1 MNVHFLEEVDRV
13 VNVLKQLPCE
23 EMIYYVISQIV
34 RENYHLL
41 TVGFTAL
48 RVSVYKYNRY
58 NKSKQGLLLESIEN
72 YKITSLQVS
81 L

>member
-1 MNVHFLEEVDRV
+1 M
-13 VNVLKQLPCE
+13 
-23 EMIYYVISQIV
+23 
-34 RENYHLL
+34 

-48 RVSVYKYNRY
+48 RVTVFKYNFY
-58 NKSKQGLLLESIEN
+58 DKSKQGLLLEIIEN